1 MSESLSDIWKLKK
14 RGKRD
19 SQRHDELVKRA
30 IRKHGRDVITEY
42 NIIKSSGSKKVK
54 IPVRFLDKHT
64 FKYGKWK
71 NDSKVG
77 QGADVEEGRS
87 YEIKKGKGQPGKGNK
102 AGDKEGEKIFEAE
115 ISVDELVNI
124 LLEELNLPWM
134 EANKSSQIEIVN
146 EEVTSIDK
154 KGIFPNLDIKRTL
167 MENLKRNAALGNPQ
181 IGDFHNEDLKY
192 RVWEEEIE
200 YVSNAAVYIMMD
212 RSGSMD
218 KRKTYIAKSFY
229 FWMVQ
234 FLKRRYKNVDLVFIA
249 HDVNAFET
257 SEEDFFKILPSGG
270 TKCSSAF
277 KYALDHIKS
286 HHPPEDWNNY
296 VFEFSDGDNWMSDN
310 KVCVELV
317 RELLP
322 LCTAIGYGEIV
333 PEEQLELPW
342 YKEEDKLYNVFN
354 NEISRTRFVS
364 LRLNSKEDVFEALKL
379 FFNVDGVSKKMD
391 KR

>member
-1 MSESLSDIWKLKK
+1 MSDSLSDIWKLKK

-19 SQRHDELVKRA
+19 SDRHEELVKRA

-42 NIIKSSGSKKVK
+42 NIIRSSGSKKVK

-71 NDSKVG
+71 DDSQVG
-77 QGADVEEGRS
+77 QGQDVVPGKN
-87 YEIKKGKGQPGKGNK
+87 YEVKKGQAAPGGP
-102 AGDKEGEKIFEAE
+102 GDQEGERIFEAE
-115 ISVDELVNI
+115 ISVDELVNM
-124 LLEELNLPWM
+124 LMEELNLPWM
-134 EANKSSQIEIVN
+134 EPNKSSQIEVVH
-146 EEVTSIDK
+146 EEVSSIDR

-167 MENLKRNAALGNPQ
+167 LQNIKRNAALGNPHV
-181 IGDFHNEDLKY
+181 GDFHNEDLRYK
-192 RVWEEEIE
+192 VWEEETE

-218 KRKTYIAKSFY
+218 DKKTYIAKSFY

-234 FLKRRYKNVDLVFIA
+234 FLKRRYQNVELIFIA
-249 HDVNAFET
+249 HDTTAFET
-257 SEEDFFKILPSGG
+257 TEEEFFTISASGG

-277 KYALDHIKS
+277 KFALDHIKNN
-286 HHPPEDWNNY
+286 HPPDDWNNY
-296 VFEFSDGDNWMSDN
+296 VFEFSDGYNWMQDN
-310 KVCVELV
+310 RECVGLV

-333 PEEQLELPW
+333 PDEQAELPW
-342 YKEEDKLYNVFN
+342 FKEEDKLYNVFN

-364 LRLNSKEDVFEALKL
+364 LRVNSKDGVFDALKQ
-379 FFNVDGVSKKMD
+379 FFNVNGVSKKAE
-391 KR
+391 KK

>member
-1 MSESLSDIWKLKK
+1 MSDNLSDIWKLKK

-19 SQRHDELVKRA
+19 SQRHEELVKRA

-42 NIIKSSGSKKVK
+42 NIIRSSGSKKVK
-54 IPVRFLDKHT
+54 IPVKFLDKHT

-71 NDSKVG
+71 NDSQVG
-77 QGADVEEGRS
+77 QGQDVQEGKN
-87 YEIKKGKGQPGKGNK
+87 YEVKKGQQPGNGKP
-102 AGDKEGEKIFEAE
+102 GDQEGERIFEAE
-115 ISVDELVNI
+115 ISVDELVNM

-134 EANKSSQIEIVN
+134 EPNKSSQIEVVN
-146 EEVTSIDK
+146 EEVSSIDR

-167 MENLKRNAALGNPQ
+167 LQNIKRNAALGNATV
-181 IGDFHNEDLKY
+181 GDFHNEDLRYK
-192 RVWEEEIE
+192 VWDEEVE

-218 KRKTYIAKSFY
+218 KQKTYIAKSFY

-234 FLKRRYKNVDLVFIA
+234 FLKRRYNNVELIFVA
-249 HDVNAFET
+249 HDTKAFET
-257 SEEDFFKILPSGG
+257 TEEEFFKISASGG

-277 KYALDHIKS
+277 GFALEHIKNN
-286 HHPPEDWNNY
+286 HPPEDWNNY
-296 VFEFSDGDNWMSDN
+296 VFEFSDGDNWMADN
-310 KVCVELV
+310 KECVNIV

-333 PEEQLELPW
+333 PEEQMELPW
-342 YKEEDKLYNVFN
+342 FKEEDKLYSVFN

-364 LRLNSKEDVFEALKL
+364 LRVKSKDGVFDALKQ
-379 FFNVDGVSKKMD
+379 FFNVGGVSKKGL
-391 KR
+391 KK